1 MSSKVPEFFARPERL
16 EQLADE
22 AWREGRQLDRLAQ
35 ETRDVTDRLKMLTQM
50 EQPLHQLARCCAA
63 MREQAAAL
71 GRMSRTLDTVAGLY
85 RHAEES
91 AIQSGEGGVSPFSQ
105 AEFVIDP
112 ITYGPPSVPP
122 GAWQQMLDTFRKLL
136 REIPLLESTAFPVA
150 ECMTL
155 VQVIGNMNTV
165 LLSLTV
171 AGVVERCGWWY
182 GNEVAGQ
189 ICATGVVPMLCRD
202 IVRQMQS

>member
-1 MSSKVPEFFARPERL
+1 
-16 EQLADE
+16 
-22 AWREGRQLDRLAQ
+22 
-35 ETRDVTDRLKMLTQM
+35 
-50 EQPLHQLARCCAA
+50 
-63 MREQAAAL
+63 
-71 GRMSRTLDTVAGLY
+71 
-85 RHAEES
+85 
-91 AIQSGEGGVSPFSQ
+91 
-105 AEFVIDP
+105 
-112 ITYGPPSVPP
+112 
-122 GAWQQMLDTFRKLL
+122 
-136 REIPLLESTAFPVA
+136 
-150 ECMTL
+150 MTL

>member
-50 EQPLHQLARCCAA
+50 EEPLHQLAQCCVA
-63 MREQAAAL
+63 MQEQAAAL
-71 GRMSRTLDTVAGLY
+71 GRMSRTLGTVAGLY

-91 AIQSGEGGVSPFSQ
+91 VIQSSKGGESPFSQ
-105 AEFVIDP
+105 AGFVASLIP
-112 ITYGPPSVPP
+112 NVPPSVSP
-122 GAWQQMLDTFRKLL
+122 GAWQQMLDTFQKLL
-136 REIPLLESTAFPVA
+136 REIPLRESTAFLVA

-155 VQVIGNMNTV
+155 VQVLGNMNTV

-171 AGVVERCGWWY
+171 AGVVERCGWWC
-182 GNEVAGQ
+182 GNAAAGQ
-189 ICATGVVPMLCRD
+189 ICSTGVVPMLDRD
-202 IVRQMQS
+202 IIRQMQS